1 MSSRSPCSSPCWS
14 SVREGCWASSCPRRS
29 EPVTGALFSR
39 LPTVARAALVGLLLA
54 GLIGFGLV
62 ADDYLL
68 DIGVLV
74 GVYTILGLGLS
85 IVIGQA
91 GLLDLGYIAFYAIGA
106 YWTALL
112 STHLRVSFW
121 ILLPTS

>member
-1 MSSRSPCSSPCWS
+1 M
-14 SVREGCWASSCPRRS
+14 
-29 EPVTGALFSR
+29 
-39 LPTVARAALVGLLLA
+39 
-54 GLIGFGLV
+54 
-62 ADDYLL
+62 
-68 DIGVLV
+68 

-112 STHLRVSFW
+112 STHFGVSFW
-121 ILLPTS
+121 ILLPTERGAGRRCSGSSSAIRRSGFAATTWRS